1 MIKMKRT
8 YLLVLILFLSVSLS
22 AQKDKQAR
30 EILDKTANALQ
41 QAGGIR
47 ATLRDRKW
55 NLIAK
60 RQPVLSEQWRNTK
73 LV

>member
-47 ATLRDRKW
+47 ATFGGTGSYTVGSDKQNNEAHALATGR
-55 NLIAK
+55 
-60 RQPVLSEQWRNTK
+60 
-73 LV
+73 

>member
-47 ATLRDRKW
+47 ATFGGNKAGLTEQRNGVIWKA
-55 NLIAK
+55 AK
-60 RQPVLSEQWRNTK
+60 K
-73 LV
+73 

>member
-41 QAGGIR
+41 QAGGIVPP
-47 ATLRDRKW
+47 LEG
-55 NLIAK
+55 
-60 RQPVLSEQWRNTK
+60 QEMEPYC
-73 LV
+73 